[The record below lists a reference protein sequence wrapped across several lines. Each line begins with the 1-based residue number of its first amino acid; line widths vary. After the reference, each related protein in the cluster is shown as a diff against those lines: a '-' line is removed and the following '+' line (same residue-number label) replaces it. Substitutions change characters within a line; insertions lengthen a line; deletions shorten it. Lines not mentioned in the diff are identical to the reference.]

1 MSEEGELLRLSL
13 VEAAQLVDLLR
24 VQVNLLA
31 FGTNAYARHQ
41 R

>member
-1 MSEEGELLRLSL
+1 MDRSATSDEGE
-13 VEAAQLVDLLR
+13 LLR

-31 FGTNAYARHQ
+31 FGPNAYPRDQ